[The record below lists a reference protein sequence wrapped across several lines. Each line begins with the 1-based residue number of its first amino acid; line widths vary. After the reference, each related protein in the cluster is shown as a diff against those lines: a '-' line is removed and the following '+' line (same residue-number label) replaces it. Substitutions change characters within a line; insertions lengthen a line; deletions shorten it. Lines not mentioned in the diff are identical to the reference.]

1 MIKFYNISDE
11 PDYKIID
18 IIGDKI
24 NNLLISG
31 EILRFLRWIKFKLNK
46 QIVIKYQEKFLEYY
60 NILPKDLSVSPFF
73 SLDEEFKTKM
83 FSLYNIPELK
93 IEENK
98 SNYSNLPFFKS
109 LKYFREINSRETIL
123 DKLEI
128 MFNLRNIILTEI
140 DDFWKGFP
148 YLEEKRLVDADNL
161 LSIFIYL
168 VIKSQ
173 LVNLIIDIEIINDF
187 INKSLKLSRKG
198 ILSLTFRL
206 LLLSGSYFIRISSK

>member
-1 MIKFYNISDE
+1 
-11 PDYKIID
+11 
-18 IIGDKI
+18 
-24 NNLLISG
+24 
-31 EILRFLRWIKFKLNK
+31 
-46 QIVIKYQEKFLEYY
+46 
-60 NILPKDLSVSPFF
+60 
-73 SLDEEFKTKM
+73 M